1 VLIRDAARLLARHA
15 WVERRLFEVVGGW
28 AADTTDGEVAGA
40 FAALS
45 HHCAWHAELLEARG
59 PLLHD
64 VERAPASPELVA
76 YLDAVAAS
84 ADDDERLVALV
95 RVVLPDQL
103 AQYEALLTST
113 TPVSDAPVIRAVRL
127 VVADEQDDW
136 RATGLLLRSRPTTDG
151 DRLRLATHQSNLDL
165 LLPR

>member
-1 VLIRDAARLLARHA
+1 MLIRDAARHLARHA
-15 WVERRLFEVVGGW
+15 WVERRLFEVVGRW
-28 AADTTDGEVAGA
+28 AADTTDGEVASA

-45 HHCAWHAELLEARG
+45 HHCAWHAELLEARV

-64 VERAPASPELVA
+64 VERAAPSAELVA

-84 ADDDERLVALV
+84 GDDLERLVALV

-103 AQYEALLTST
+103 ALYEALLQSA
-113 TPVSDAPVIRAVRL
+113 TPISDAPVIRAVRL

-151 DRLRLATHQSNLDL
+151 DRQRLAAHQSSLDL
-165 LLPR
+165 LVS